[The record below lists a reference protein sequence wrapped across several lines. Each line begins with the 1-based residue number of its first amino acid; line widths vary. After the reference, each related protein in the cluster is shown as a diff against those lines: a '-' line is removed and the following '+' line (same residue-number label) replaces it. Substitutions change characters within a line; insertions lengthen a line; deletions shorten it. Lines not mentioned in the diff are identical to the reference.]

1 MFLVPPDIHNLKYLI
16 FILFLHLPVL
26 PRAQQIIYATAEKG
40 GRRSDFEIIGKVSDN
55 FVIFKNGP
63 SETSILLYD
72 DNMQLL
78 NRVPLP
84 IPVVPEKSIYL
95 DFIAFEQFFYV
106 LCEYQKKNIVFL
118 SAIKIEGQGK
128 KMSGMIGIDSTLVDA
143 SNTDKIYTKI
153 ISEDHRR
160 WMILKVAT
168 NNSGY
173 SFTTFLFDKNLN
185 TIASNITDLPAPNK
199 NSVFSN
205 YTLDNDG
212 ELVFTQTE
220 KIESSVIDHFS
231 LITKSANA
239 SQFNIH
245 ALTTKV
251 KIKDDMLLEVDNVN
265 KRYLL
270 SAFCRNKDK
279 EYVDGIYTMIWN
291 KIPDSLLKESV
302 TTFDDNLRRSCKSS
316 QSNLKT
322 TFEDYHLIKT
332 IPIKTGGYLIISES
346 EFSSESGYAG
356 VRLHQPAF
364 GHTLYSVDNAENIL
378 VLNFNK
384 DGMLEWNNVLH
395 KSQGDPNG
403 NNQISFGL
411 FNTGK
416 ELHFLYN
423 EKDKN
428 ALLLTDQVLT
438 SDGQLQ
444 RQAVLHNLDKGYTFM
459 PKLGKQVSP
468 NEMIIPCYLKFSLSF
483 AKLKY

>member
-1 MFLVPPDIHNLKYLI
+1 MFFVPPDIHRLKYI
-16 FILFLHLPVL
+16 IIILFLYLPIL
-26 PRAQQIIYATAEKG
+26 SKTQQIVYASAETG

-55 FVIFKNGP
+55 FVVFKNGP

-72 DNMQLL
+72 DNMNLI

-84 IPVVPEKSIYL
+84 IPVVPDKTIYL

-118 SAIKIEGQGK
+118 SAIKIEGQGR
-128 KMSGMIGIDSTLVDA
+128 KMSSMFGIDSTLVNV

-153 ISEDHRR
+153 ISEDHQR
-160 WMILKVAT
+160 WMTLKVVT

-185 TIASNITDLPAPNK
+185 TIASNISYLPGSDK
-199 NSVFSN
+199 MSVFSN

-212 ELVFTQTE
+212 ELVFIQTE
-220 KIESSVIDHFS
+220 KIESAVIDHFS

-239 SQFNIH
+239 GQFNIH
-245 ALTTKV
+245 AVATKE
-251 KIKDDMLLEVDNVN
+251 KIKDEMLLEVDNVN

-270 SAFCRNKDK
+270 SAFSRNRDK

-291 KIPDSLLKESV
+291 KIPDSLLTVSA

-322 TFEDYHLIKT
+322 SFEDYHLIKT
-332 IPIKTGGYLIISES
+332 IPKKNGDYLIISES

-356 VRLHQPAF
+356 VHLNNPLS
-364 GHTLYSVDNAENIL
+364 GHALYSADNAENIL
-378 VLNFNK
+378 VLNFDK
-384 DGMLEWNNVLH
+384 DGTLEWNNVLH

-403 NNQISFGL
+403 NNQVSFGL
-411 FNTGK
+411 FNAGK

-428 ALLLTDQVLT
+428 ALLLTDQILT

-468 NEMIIPCYLKFSLSF
+468 NEMIIPCYLKFSLCF

>member
-26 PRAQQIIYATAEKG
+26 PKAQQIIYAPAEKG
-40 GRRSDFEIIGKVSDN
+40 GRRSDFEIVGKVSDN

-72 DNMQLL
+72 DNMQLI
-78 NRVPLP
+78 NRVPLA
-84 IPVVPEKSIYL
+84 IPVVPDKSIYL

-118 SAIKIEGQGK
+118 SAIKIEGQGR
-128 KMSGMIGIDSTLVDA
+128 KMSSMFGIDSTLVDV

-153 ISEDHRR
+153 ISEDHQR
-160 WMILKVAT
+160 WMILKAIAKDSEYT
-168 NNSGY
+168 
-173 SFTTFLFDKNLN
+173 FTTFLFDKNLK
-185 TIASNITDLPAPNK
+185 TIATNILGLPASEK
-199 NSVFSN
+199 ESVFSN

-212 ELVFTQTE
+212 ELVFIQTE
-220 KIESSVIDHFS
+220 KIESNVIDHFS
-231 LITKSANA
+231 LITKPANA
-239 SQFNIH
+239 NQFKIH
-245 ALTTKV
+245 KLATKA

-270 SAFCRNKDK
+270 SAFSRNRDK

-291 KIPDSLLKESV
+291 KIPDTLLTESA
-302 TTFDDNLRRSCKSS
+302 TTFDDNLRRSCKGS

-322 TFEDYHLIKT
+322 SFEDYHLIKT
-332 IPIKTGGYLIISES
+332 IPKKIGGYLIISES

-356 VRLHQPAF
+356 VRLHHPAY

-378 VLNFNK
+378 VLNFDK

-411 FNTGK
+411 FTSGK

-428 ALLLTDQVLT
+428 AFLLTDQILT
-438 SDGQLQ
+438 SDGQFQ

-468 NEMIIPCYLKFSLSF
+468 E
-483 AKLKY
+483 